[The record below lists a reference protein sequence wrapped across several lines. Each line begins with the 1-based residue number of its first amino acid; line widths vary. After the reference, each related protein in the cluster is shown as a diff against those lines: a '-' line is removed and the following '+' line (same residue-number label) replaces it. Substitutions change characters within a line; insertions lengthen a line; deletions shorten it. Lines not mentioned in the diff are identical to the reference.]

1 MEHPMRLFTKIAA
14 GTSLTIGIP
23 IIVLTTLEI
32 NNLKHSVQDKML
44 KTQNLRALYINFPT
58 ALL

>member
-32 NNLKHSVQDKML
+32 NNLKHSVQDE
-44 KTQNLRALYINFPT
+44 NSGF
-58 ALL
+58 